1 MNKEAKNGLR
11 SQYRILK
18 TALLIIEC
26 HEGLLTLE
34 NMIRFRQE
42 QRLDRDFTPE
52 HDILMDLRN
61 VEISGEPV
69 EVENYVSFYK
79 ENKNI
84 SGNRRIAVL
93 TDTPNQ
99 VFYTT
104 LFEQFSKVL
113 NQKTKIFSTLE
124 ASLNWLNVNIPKQQ
138 IEMILRE
145 LRNALQET
153 Q

>member
-1 MNKEAKNGLR
+1 MNREAKNGLR
-11 SQYRILK
+11 SQYRILEK
-18 TALLIIEC
+18 ALLIVEC

-42 QRLDRDFTPE
+42 QRLDRNFTPE
-52 HDILMDLRN
+52 LNILMDLRH

-79 ENKNI
+79 ANQNI

-104 LFEQFSKVL
+104 LFEQFSKML
-113 NQKTKIFSTLE
+113 SQKTKIFSTLD
-124 ASLNWLNVNIPKQQ
+124 ASFNWLNVDIPKQQ
-138 IEMILRE
+138 IEQIILQ
-145 LRNALQET
+145 LRKALQET
-153 Q
+153 R